1 MLYTADIRDWLK
13 GLINADHFY
22 IGKLDNKPDKAVG
35 VYEFNRGGYPVRGI
49 GQDTTYDIISIS
61 TLIHWTNNAKDT
73 EQAARALF
81 EAIRTDR
88 GVVINEHTIYI
99 IDLITPAPICLA
111 TDEKG
116 VYEWVIQFS
125 IYYERK

>member
-13 GLINADHFY
+13 GLINADYFY

>member
-1 MLYTADIRDWLK
+1 MLYTADVRDWLK
-13 GLINADHFY
+13 GLIGADHFY

-49 GQDTTYDIISIS
+49 GQDTTYDIISVS

-73 EQAARALF
+73 EEAARALF
-81 EAIRTDR
+81 EALRTAR

-99 IDLITPAPICLA
+99 IELITPAPICLA

-116 VYEWVIQFS
+116 VYEWVIQFELF
-125 IYYERK
+125 YERK